1 MRFEANVEQHW
12 VPDIRK
18 IPGKRIPF
26 LLVGTK
32 KDLREK
38 NEDLVTHEEGRAMAS
53 KLGAIDYMESSAFT
67 GEGLTEVFEAATRS
81 ARRYFNPNLPSL

>member
-1 MRFEANVEQHW
+1 MEKNW
-12 VPDIRK
+12 VPEVRQL
-18 IPGKRIPF
+18 PGKRTPF

-38 NEDLVTHEEGRAMAS
+38 NEALVTHEEGRAMAS